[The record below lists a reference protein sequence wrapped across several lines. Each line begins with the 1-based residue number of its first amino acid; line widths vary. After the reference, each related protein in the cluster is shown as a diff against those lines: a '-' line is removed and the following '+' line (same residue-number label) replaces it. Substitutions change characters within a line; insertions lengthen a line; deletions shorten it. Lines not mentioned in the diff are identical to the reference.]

1 MPRLKLG
8 DLLVEMGAVS
18 LEVLQQALAA
28 AGTDR
33 RIGDYLVKQGLVT
46 ETDVAQALSKQF
58 SIPFLTLQEI
68 SFQPDAVRRIP
79 EQVARRYQVVP
90 VKIDGQVLTIASVDP
105 LNVLVVDDLSFI
117 TGLQIDIV
125 LMTATDIERAIE
137 RVYIRGEFF
146 TAASAKRPETPAE
159 NLMAPPPAAQG
170 SAEDSPIVRLV
181 DSLLQQ
187 AIADHVSDIHIE
199 PQRDALLIRYRIDG
213 VLQQV
218 NQLEKDVQSGLVT
231 RLKVL
236 AGMDISERRMPLDG
250 AIRYT
255 HGGSQ
260 LDLRVST
267 LPTVHGEKMVI
278 RLFDPGRR
286 LASMDDIGLSAEQQ
300 DLFQQ
305 MQAHPH
311 GLVLV
316 CGPTGSGKTT
326 TLQVMLAGLNDQTKN
341 IITIEDPVE
350 YQVQGI
356 NHVQVNQKIGLGFAE
371 VLRSVLRQD
380 PDIIMVGET
389 RDSET
394 ADIAV
399 RSALTGH
406 LVLTSLHTNDA
417 PGAINRLLDMDVQP
431 FLVASAVIG
440 VVAQRLVRRL
450 CPHCA
455 RKIVYQPGSPEA
467 MALRMERAFTAYQAV
482 GCSRCHNTGYNG
494 RVGIFEIMLVSD
506 EMRELITQ
514 RASAGQLR
522 QLALRHGMLPLRVDG
537 VLKVQAGVTSV
548 AEVLRVTFQ
557 E

>member
-1 MPRLKLG
+1 MPRQKLG
-8 DLLVEMGAVS
+8 DLLVEMGAIS
-18 LEVLQQALAA
+18 LEAWQQALAD

-33 RIGDYLVKQGLVT
+33 RIGDYLVKKGLVT
-46 ETDVAQALSKQF
+46 LTEVTQALAKQF
-58 SIPFLTLQEI
+58 NIPFLTLQEI

-105 LNVLVVDDLSFI
+105 LNVMVVDDLSFL
-117 TGLQIDIV
+117 TGLQIDIA
-125 LMTATDIERAIE
+125 LMTTTDIERAIE

-146 TAASAKRPETPAE
+146 TAQAAKRQETQAD
-159 NLMAPPPAAQG
+159 NMIAPPPAAQ
-170 SAEDSPIVRLV
+170 SSTEDAPIVRLV

-187 AIADHVSDIHIE
+187 AIADHVSDSHIE
-199 PQRDALLIRYRIDG
+199 PQRDSLRIRYRIDG

-250 AIRYT
+250 AIRYS
-255 HGGSQ
+255 HAGGQ

-267 LPTVHGEKMVI
+267 LPTVYGEKMVI
-278 RLFDPGRR
+278 RLFDPGRS
-286 LASMDDIGLSAEQQ
+286 LASMEDIGLSAEQQ
-300 DLFQQ
+300 RLFSH
-305 MQAHPH
+305 MQSYPH

-389 RDSET
+389 RDTET

-417 PGAINRLLDMDVQP
+417 PGAIARLLDMDVEP
-431 FLVASAVIG
+431 FLVGSAVIG
-440 VVAQRLVRRL
+440 AVAQRLVRRL
-450 CPHCA
+450 CTHCA
-455 RKIVYQPGSPEA
+455 RKVICQPGSPEA
-467 MALRMERAFTAYQAV
+467 IALGMEQAFTAYEAV
-482 GCSRCHNTGYNG
+482 GCSRCHNTGYSG
-494 RVGIFEIMLVSD
+494 RVGIFEIMLIND
-506 EMRELITQ
+506 DMRELVTQ
-514 RASAGQLR
+514 RASAGHLR
-522 QLALRHGMLPLRVDG
+522 QLALQNGMLPLRADG
-537 VLKVQAGVTSV
+537 IQKILAGITSV
-548 AEVLRVTFQ
+548 VEVLRVTFQ

>member
-1 MPRLKLG
+1 MARLKLG
-8 DLLVEMGAVS
+8 DLLVEMGAIS
-18 LEVLQQALAA
+18 AEQLRQALAD
-28 AGTDR
+28 AGTGG
-33 RIGDYLVKQGLVT
+33 RIGDYLVQQGLVT
-46 ETDVAQALSKQF
+46 QTEVAQALAKQF
-58 SIPFLTLQEI
+58 GIPFLTLQEI

-90 VKIDGQVLTIASVDP
+90 VKIEGQVLTIASADP
-105 LNVLVVDDLSFI
+105 LNVLVIDDLSFL
-117 TGLQIDIV
+117 TGLHIDIV
-125 LMTATDIERAIE
+125 LMTVSDIERAIE

-146 TAASAKRPETPAE
+146 TTAATKRPEPASD
-159 NLMAPPPAAQG
+159 NVIAAPPATQ
-170 SAEDSPIVRLV
+170 SSTEDSPIVRLV

-199 PQRDALLIRYRIDG
+199 PGREHLRIRYRIDG

-218 NQLEKDVQSGLVT
+218 NQLDKDVQSGLVT

-236 AGMDISERRMPLDG
+236 AGMDISERRIPLDG
-250 AIRYT
+250 AIRYNQN
-255 HGGSQ
+255 GAQ

-267 LPTVHGEKMVI
+267 LPTIHGEKVVI

-286 LASMDDIGLSAEQQ
+286 LASMEDIGLAPGQQ
-300 DLFQQ
+300 QLFAQ
-305 MQAHPH
+305 MLAHPH

-326 TLQVMLAGLNDQTKN
+326 TLQVMLAGINDQTKN

-350 YQVQGI
+350 YQSQGV

-380 PDIIMVGET
+380 PDVIMVGET
-389 RDSET
+389 RDNET

-417 PGAINRLLDMDVQP
+417 PGAITRLLDMDVEP
-431 FLVASAVIG
+431 FLVASAVVG

-450 CPHCA
+450 CAHCA
-455 RKIVYQPGSPEA
+455 RKVIYQPGSPEA
-467 MALRMERAFTAYQAV
+467 IALGMDQAFAGYEAV
-482 GCSRCHNTGYNG
+482 GCSRCHNTGYRG
-494 RVGIFEIMLVSD
+494 RVGLFEIMLVKD
-506 EMRELITQ
+506 ELRELINQ
-514 RASAGQLR
+514 RSTAGHLR
-522 QLALRHGMLPLRVDG
+522 QLALSRGMQPLRADG
-537 VLKVQAGVTSV
+537 QQKVLAGVTSV
-548 AEVLRVTFQ
+548 AEVLRATFQ